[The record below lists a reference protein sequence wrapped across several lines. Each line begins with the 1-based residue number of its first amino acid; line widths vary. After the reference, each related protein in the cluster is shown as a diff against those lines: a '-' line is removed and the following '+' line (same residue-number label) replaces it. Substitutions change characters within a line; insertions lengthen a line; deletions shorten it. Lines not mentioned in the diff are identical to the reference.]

1 MSTSKTTTSS
11 EGRDL
16 FLTRVIDA
24 PPEKIYQAWTD
35 PRLMEQWFCPRPW
48 KVEVIESDVRAGG
61 SSKMIMRGP
70 EGQEFPNDGIYLEA
84 IPNERLVFTDAFTSA
99 WEPSNKPF
107 MVAEVNFE
115 DIGGGKTKYSA
126 RVRHWSVEDREAH
139 EKMGFHEGWSQ
150 VAEQLAELVER
161 R

>member
-1 MSTSKTTTSS
+1 
-11 EGRDL
+11 
-16 FLTRVIDA
+16 
-24 PPEKIYQAWTD
+24 
-35 PRLMEQWFCPRPW
+35 
-48 KVEVIESDVRAGG
+48 
-61 SSKMIMRGP
+61 MIMRGP
-70 EGQEFPNDGIYLEA
+70 EGQEFPNDGVYLEV
-84 IPNERLVFTDAFTSA
+84 IPNQRLVFTDAFTSA
-99 WEPSNKPF
+99 WEPSDKPF